1 MKLFGGSSSGKKN
14 RSTPVNTN
22 QSSQPPLSYYQN
34 SPYREDYRNY
44 PPQRGY
50 QNPPQRGYQDIPP
63 QRGYQN
69 YQNPPPQRGGK
80 KKKKGGK
87 AALAVLLVL
96 LILAGGAFAYWKIT
110 TKPPDTDV
118 APPSMGDGDKIS
130 DNDNSG
136 ETKQYQEE
144 RYYTLLVVGDDQEG
158 GNTDTIMVVRFDT
171 VDMKA
176 NVISIPRD
184 TIINDSLSN
193 KKINAVFHNLDG
205 IESLKDEIE
214 KISGVRPNNYIMV
227 NTEVFM
233 TVVDA
238 MGGVDFYV
246 PFDMDYDD
254 WGDNDG
260 ADYYFGIHVKEGQQL
275 LSGYDAL
282 GVFRWRHNTDY
293 GGHQYANPDIDRIG
307 MQHKLLMAIAE
318 KAMSTRNVVTL
329 MNIVSAVLDKCETD
343 LSMGNIQWYIEKF
356 LGMSLD
362 NVEFGTAPTTGAMI
376 QGKGQNPVAYVFLN
390 VDEWME
396 MVNSSLN
403 PYDTEIRKENCSIVY
418 WTKDPALQGNFY
430 YADPDS
436 LATTDGKI
444 VENNFL

>member
-14 RSTPVNTN
+14 RNTPVNTN
-22 QSSQPPLSYYQN
+22 QASRPPLSYYQN
-34 SPYREDYRNY
+34 SPYGGDYGDVFSQRGHQNV
-44 PPQRGY
+44 PPQRRY
-50 QNPPQRGYQDIPP
+50 QNA
-63 QRGYQN
+63 
-69 YQNPPPQRGGK
+69 PPPRSGGK
-80 KKKKGGK
+80 KKNKGGR
-87 AALAVLLVL
+87 AALTVL
-96 LILAGGAFAYWKIT
+96 LILLLLVGGAFAYWKIS
-110 TKPPDTDV
+110 TKPPDTNV
-118 APPSMGDGDKIS
+118 APPSIDDGNKIS
-130 DNDNSG
+130 DNNSTDG
-136 ETKQYQEE
+136 EKTYQEE

-184 TIINDSLSN
+184 TIVNDSLGN

-238 MGGVDFYV
+238 MGGVEFYV

-260 ADYYFGIHVKEGQQL
+260 ADYYFGIHVNEGLQTL
-275 LSGYDAL
+275 NGYDAL

-293 GGHQYANPDIDRIG
+293 SGHQYANPDIDRIG
-307 MQHKLLMAIAE
+307 MQHQLLMAIAE

-356 LGMSLD
+356 LGMSLA

-376 QGKGQNPVAYVFLN
+376 QGKRYENAYVFLN
-390 VDEWME
+390 VDEWID

-418 WTKDPALQGNFY
+418 WTKEPIVQGGFY
-430 YADPDS
+430 YADPDK
-436 LATTDGKI
+436 LATTDGKT